1 MSARTAFPD
10 SLDPTTLWALRAVLV
25 PMHPTIASHPDLKA
39 ITVLLASTASPERG
53 GLAYLDAVLP
63 AEDRLAATRVVRDL
77 GALPPDAIL
86 FLLAQPLLDLASDEL
101 MRDRDLT
108 ARYEERFEVEGSDEW
123 MAAMAEYNR
132 EADAITSALFRAQGE
147 PGLAHLYLTDRRTFD
162 RRMERGRQHFFGP
175 PAGAH
180 AAYLR
185 SKGII
190 D

>member
-1 MSARTAFPD
+1 MPATRVTD
-10 SLDPTTLWALRAVLV
+10 L
-25 PMHPTIASHPDLKA
+25 DLKG
-39 ITVLLASTASPERG
+39 ITVFLASTATPDRG
-53 GLAYLDAVLP
+53 GLPYLDAVLP

-86 FLLAQPLLDLASDEL
+86 YLLAQPLLDLASDHL
-101 MRDRDLT
+101 LRDRDLT
-108 ARYEERFEVEGSDEW
+108 TRYEDRFEVEDSDEW
-123 MAAMAEYNR
+123 IAAMAEYNR
-132 EADAITSALFRAQGE
+132 EADAITAAVFHTHGE

-175 PAGAH
+175 PTGAH